1 MHGFTLLELLIVM
14 LVLGILAGLAFPVL
28 AKSVT
33 DARLRGAVSEVATAL
48 RYAKASAMSTG
59 RTCRVV
65 FAVGA
70 SKETAEV
77 SQVVH
82 GKIDKLKDT
91 GLSEMD
97 DGEVDDAAL
106 LWNWEQ
112 MDNPIH
118 PGAPYT
124 IDFLAAE
131 AFGGVDIVSATF
143 GAGTTVEF
151 DARGAASDDGT
162 VVIGFGGR
170 QASIQV
176 DDESGRISVIP

>member
-1 MHGFTLLELLIVM
+1 MRGFTLLELLIVV
-14 LVLGILAGLAFPVL
+14 LVLGILAGLAFPVM

-48 RYAKASAMSTG
+48 RYAKASAMNTG

-65 FAVGA
+65 FDVAG
-70 SKETAEV
+70 ETLEV

-82 GKIDKLKDT
+82 EKIDKLKDT
-91 GLSEMD
+91 NLSEID
-97 DGEVDDAAL
+97 DGEVDDPG
-106 LWNWEQ
+106 LWAWEQ
-112 MDNPIH
+112 MDNPMH
-118 PGAPYT
+118 PGVPYE
-124 IDFLAAE
+124 IDFRAAE

-143 GAGTTVEF
+143 GTGTTVEF
-151 DARGAASDDGT
+151 DARGAASDEGT

-176 DDESGRISVIP
+176 DDESGRISVIQ

>member
-1 MHGFTLLELLIVM
+1 MRGFTLLELLIVV
-14 LVLGILAGLAFPVL
+14 LVLGILAGLAFPVM

-48 RYAKASAMSTG
+48 RYARASAMNTG

-70 SKETAEV
+70 AKETLEV

-91 GLSEMD
+91 NLSELNESD
-97 DGEVDDAAL
+97 VDDVD
-106 LWNWEQ
+106 LWNWVQ
-112 MDNPIH
+112 MDNPMH
-118 PGAPYT
+118 PGTPYT
-124 IDFLAAE
+124 IDFRAAE

-143 GAGTTVEF
+143 GTGTTVEF
-151 DARGAASDDGT
+151 NARGTASDDGT
-162 VVIGFGGR
+162 IVIAFGGR